1 MNQTVRLVSPNFKRK
16 RISLP
21 LGEFKDP
28 RDDLIHKQIELKF
41 TKHIPSRDYP
51 EKLAKT
57 AAEWG
62 CFSHK
67 GAKPS
72 LANALN
78 TCRQSPRY
86 RQQIFE
92 QLRTPPAGTVR
103 ELQVTKVPNKVK

>member
-21 LGEFKDP
+21 IAEMPDP

-62 CFSHK
+62 SFSPK
-67 GAKPS
+67 GLRPS
-72 LANALN
+72 LAQALN

-86 RQQIFE
+86 RQQILE
-92 QLRTPPAGTVR
+92 
-103 ELQVTKVPNKVK
+103 